1 MNKKYFDPDN
11 PINLQSF
18 DSVIHTDNI
27 SKQWN
32 KLVGNTSNSAIIKMN
47 TSTNNVKPL
56 KICTGKAQSDTGTDQ
71 VVTNNRELLYLYIDI
86 DPYPIGGVK
95 VEYS

>member
-1 MNKKYFDPDN
+1 
-11 PINLQSF
+11 
-18 DSVIHTDNI
+18 
-27 SKQWN
+27 
-32 KLVGNTSNSAIIKMN
+32 MN

-71 VVTNNRELLYLYIDI
+71 VVTNNRELLYLYLYIDI
-86 DPYPIGGVK
+86 DLYPIGGVK